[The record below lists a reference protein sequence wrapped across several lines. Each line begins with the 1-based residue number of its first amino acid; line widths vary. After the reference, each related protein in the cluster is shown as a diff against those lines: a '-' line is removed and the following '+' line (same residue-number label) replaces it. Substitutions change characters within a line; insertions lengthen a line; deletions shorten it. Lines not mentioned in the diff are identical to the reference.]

1 MGSIQA
7 RQRFLQPSLGSIPS
21 PAFEGGVGLVAGI
34 GDALLEGIAYDVR
47 KPLGEAL
54 LQLHLQAVVTGVI
67 AVADIVDG
75 LRVAE
80 FKEWTARIIIAGAG
94 NYLVAVLVEKPMTAD
109 IAYICSLYCEC
120 GRNLMLDR
128 EIPEVC

>member
-1 MGSIQA
+1 MGAVEGCRAVVVADIVIVGETISA
-7 RQRFLQPSLGSIPS
+7 FTVCKRLRPSVRQQEIE
-21 PAFEGGVGLVAGI
+21 A
-34 GDALLEGIAYDVR
+34 VR
-47 KPLGEAL
+47 DTL

-94 NYLVAVLVEKPMTAD
+94 NCLVAVLVEKPMTAD
-109 IAYICSLYCEC
+109 TAYICSLYCEC